1 MNSKELMEKAVK
13 CMDSKKAIDIKVLDI
28 SKVTT
33 MADYFV
39 ICQGGSSTQMKA
51 IADEIDENSL
61 YCNWYLYAEDKE
73 ENELGIRC
81 IATALTDYSKKAR
94 YAFSISA
101 PISRMSDERVQEL
114 AKWVRK
120 TREMIEREM

>member
-51 IADEIDENSL
+51 IADEIDEKFS
-61 YCNWYLYAEDKE
+61 ES
-73 ENELGIRC
+73 GIKPFGREGMN
-81 IATALTDYSKKAR
+81 TAYWILMDYSDVIIHIFNSESR
-94 YAFSISA
+94 SFYSIENLWSDA
-101 PISRMSDERVQEL
+101 EIVDISEIIKD
-114 AKWVRK
+114 
-120 TREMIEREM
+120 